1 MDDKLVTQKAAKDH
15 VDKTC
20 LPDVQCTEP
29 NVKIPIMQVGVEN
42 VEVPFKIESKNG
54 GFNELVANVS
64 LRTSLDAQTKGISM
78 SRLLLTLKPYLDLPL
93 KSKLIEQILKDVIK
107 NVGDD
112 NPWGA
117 NAAFM
122 KFEFRMPI
130 KRKSIKSDNEFPIY
144 YKCRF
149 EGQLYDVQM
158 TKSSGA
164 KNQEWYYRFFE
175 GATVQYASY
184 CPCSA
189 ELCSVLDSR
198 GFPHNQRS
206 FANVLIEKDT
216 YSDEYVWLE
225 DIIDSVESVIPTL
238 PYPIIKRV
246 DEQEI
251 AKVAGENPMFVED
264 AIRAISQSVEN
275 IPGVIDWVVKCV
287 HEESIHT
294 SEAIAINW
302 KGVNGGFDGRRFI

>member
-1 MDDKLVTQKAAKDH
+1 MNLPTQKAVKEH
-15 VDKTC
+15 IDKEC
-20 LPDVQCTEP
+20 LPDIQCSKP
-29 NVKIPIMQVGVEN
+29 NINIPIMQVGVEN
-42 VEVPFKIESKNG
+42 VEVPFKLESKSG

-64 LRTSLDAQTKGISM
+64 LRTSLDHQTKGISM

-93 KSKLIEQILKDVIK
+93 KSKLIEQILKDVIR
-107 NVGDD
+107 NVGDG

-122 KFEFRMPI
+122 KFDFRMPI

-158 TKSSGA
+158 TESSGN
-164 KNQEWYYRFFE
+164 KSQQWFYRFFQ
-175 GATVQYASY
+175 GVTVQYASY

-189 ELCSVLDSR
+189 ELCSVLDSQ

-206 FANVLIEKDT
+206 FANVLIEKNT
-216 YSDEYVWLE
+216 YGDNYIWLE
-225 DIIDSVESVIPTL
+225 DIIHSVESVIPTL
-238 PYPIIKRV
+238 PYPVIKRI

-251 AKVAGENPMFVED
+251 ARVAGENPMFVED
-264 AIRAISQSVEN
+264 AIRAISQSVDN
-275 IPGVIDWVVKCV
+275 IDGVIDWIVKCS

-294 SEAIAINW
+294 SEAVAINW
-302 KGVNGGFDGRRFI
+302 KGVTGGFDGRRFI